1 MKYCEDHGDTLVV
14 WDGRG
19 DCPVCREID
28 ELKWRVSELE
38 KQVEKLED
46 AEAENE

>member
-1 MKYCEDHGDTLVV
+1 MKYCEDHGDALVV

-28 ELKWRVSELE
+28 ELKGRVADLETQVDEL
-38 KQVEKLED
+38 KVELADK
-46 AEAENE
+46 